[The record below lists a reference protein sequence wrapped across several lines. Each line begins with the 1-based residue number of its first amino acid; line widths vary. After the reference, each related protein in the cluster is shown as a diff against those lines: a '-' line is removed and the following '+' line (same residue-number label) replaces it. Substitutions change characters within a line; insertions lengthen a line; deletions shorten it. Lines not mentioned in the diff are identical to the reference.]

1 LQQRRSAEIHSGVT
15 VPRAA
20 AYVVALLFAGGVA
33 AQSAPKSFAHAIRV
47 RAAAEEC
54 VKLSA
59 GESIRYVFESSA
71 PVEFNVHFHRGDSV
85 EYPVK
90 RDSVAQADERFTARS
105 TEEYCLM
112 WTNRSLQIVTV
123 KGTLSP

>member
-1 LQQRRSAEIHSGVT
+1 VT

-47 RAAAEEC
+47 RAAAGEC

-59 GESIRYVFESSA
+59 GASISAMCSSLRRPSNSTSTSTGVTA
-71 PVEFNVHFHRGDSV
+71 SNIRSS
-85 EYPVK
+85 
-90 RDSVAQADERFTARS
+90 DSVAQADERFTARS

>member
-1 LQQRRSAEIHSGVT
+1 VT

-33 AQSAPKSFAHAIRV
+33 AQSAPKPFAHSLRV

-71 PVEFNVHFHRGDSV
+71 PVEFNVHFHRGDSI
-85 EYPVK
+85 EYPIK
-90 RDSVAQADERFTARS
+90 RADVRAADERFTARS

>member
-1 LQQRRSAEIHSGVT
+1 MT

-59 GESIRYVFESSA
+59 GASIRYVFESSA
-71 PVEFNVHFHRGDSV
+71 PVEFNIHFHRGDSV

-90 RDSVAQADERFTARS
+90 RFGRAGGRAFHGAVDRGVLPHVD
-105 TEEYCLM
+105 
-112 WTNRSLQIVTV
+112 
-123 KGTLSP
+123 